1 ALGLA
6 LPRDGAQ
13 LALDHARQI
22 CAAAEA
28 GGTTVTVD
36 MEDHTTTDATLDIV
50 HQLRVDFP
58 RTGAVLQAYL
68 RRTAA
73 DCRDLAV
80 PGSRARLRKA
90 AYDEPAAVAYPDRA
104 EVDRSYGR
112 CLRILMDGPGY
123 PMVATHDPRLL
134 RIAAFLARA
143 AGRSAGSYEYQ
154 MLYGVR
160 TDLQAALADR
170 GER

>member
-1 ALGLA
+1 AEVSVKLSALGLA

-28 GGTTVTVD
+28 VGTTVTVD

-68 RRTAA
+68 RRTEA

-80 PGSRARLRKA
+80 PGSRMRLCKRS
-90 AYDEPAAVAYPDRA
+90 EEHTSELQSRA
-104 EVDRSYGR
+104 NLV
-112 CLRILMDGPGY
+112 C
-123 PMVATHDPRLL
+123 RLL
-134 RIAAFLARA
+134 LEKNKAHLRHRPIR
-143 AGRSAGSYEYQ
+143 
-154 MLYGVR
+154 
-160 TDLQAALADR
+160 ALA
-170 GER
+170 